1 MILIIFLLKSL
12 YPYLSSCNAQGL
24 KKVLSNNPAP
34 ERFLVEE
41 VSLKWARLQP
51 GHPNKITK
59 RAACPKDKLEFK
71 FFSSPKGT

>member
-1 MILIIFLLKSL
+1 MILIILIIKSL
-12 YPYLSSCNAQGL
+12 YPYLSPCNAQGL
-24 KKVLSNNPAP
+24 KKFLSNNPTQ

-41 VSLKWARLQP
+41 VSLKWARVQA

-71 FFSSPKGT
+71 FFFKP